1 MSVRD
6 GDLLFADYVLHE
18 VLSAER
24 GAVVE
29 LLLDT
34 CVVTR
39 FNSGLASALT
49 GRADAGELLLEAEGR
64 GLFLTRLGP
73 SGWVE
78 VHPVLRDVLRGELS
92 KGTPGRL
99 TAQHARAARWFEDA
113 AEVTSALEHWILA
126 SQPREALRLLARHT
140 SELYDAGREA
150 TIARTIS
157 RIPLNVAMADLPAM
171 FEFAWCHLLVD
182 RRQFLDLVQHAS
194 ASVERFGNAGPA
206 LVARLR
212 MLESISATISGDWV
226 KGSDLAT
233 QGMGL
238 LGEAAL
244 SDPLGRFGWNMI
256 ARDVALS
263 ECWDDSSARLEE
275 VRLGLG
281 RDPERRIAFEGTRA
295 LGEALAGRPVDALR
309 IAAGVR
315 DVASVDSMSILRSE
329 LGLAQAVAH
338 RELGDRPRAVAELS
352 ALADSWVGPVTLCA
366 GAGDAGA
373 HAAEAG
379 RG

>member
-1 MSVRD
+1 MSLTV
-6 GDLLFADYVLHE
+6 DLLFADYVLHE

-39 FNSGLASALT
+39 FNPDLASALT

-140 SELYDAGREA
+140 AELYDAGREA

-182 RRQFLDLVQHAS
+182 RRQFLDLVRRRELQCRAVRRCGSRARGAAAPAS
-194 ASVERFGNAGPA
+194 SR
-206 LVARLR
+206 
-212 MLESISATISGDWV
+212 SSATISGDWV

-263 ECWDDSSARLEE
+263 ECWDDSSARLEQ

-315 DVASVDSMSILRSE
+315 DVASVDSMSILRVE

-352 ALADSWVGPVTLCA
+352 RAGRLLGRAGHLCA

-373 HAAEAG
+373 
-379 RG
+379 RRS